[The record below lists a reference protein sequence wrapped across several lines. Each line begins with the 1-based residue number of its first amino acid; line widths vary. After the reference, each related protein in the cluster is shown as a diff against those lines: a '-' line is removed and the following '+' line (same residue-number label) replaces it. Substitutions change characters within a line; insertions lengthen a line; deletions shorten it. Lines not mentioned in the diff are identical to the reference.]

1 VITGNLFCIKSLC
14 LSSNSTQSVQLVR
27 LCLNAKMKRNP
38 AVKLRGLFASA
49 DGGMRNLLIEEDIL
63 YVTPGF

>member
-1 VITGNLFCIKSLC
+1 
-14 LSSNSTQSVQLVR
+14 
-27 LCLNAKMKRNP
+27 MKRNP